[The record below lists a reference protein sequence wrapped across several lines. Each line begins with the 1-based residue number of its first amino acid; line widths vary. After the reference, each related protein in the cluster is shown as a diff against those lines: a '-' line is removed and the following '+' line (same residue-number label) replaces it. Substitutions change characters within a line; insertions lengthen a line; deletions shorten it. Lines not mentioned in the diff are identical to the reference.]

1 MTAATDWTEI
11 TVRRLPFEHADSTLL
26 HSAQR
31 AEIASVYGSD
41 DLEPGEA
48 PTAENMS
55 AFVVAYTDG
64 MPSGCGGLRRVNDSD
79 VEVKRMYT
87 TPAHR
92 GTGVSLAVLTEL
104 EVIAREQGVERLV
117 LETGDRLARAQR
129 FYEREGFTRIEN
141 FGPYA
146 GVESSVC
153 FAKVL

>member
-1 MTAATDWTEI
+1 MTPAEWTEI

-31 AEIASVYGSD
+31 AEIASVYGRD
-41 DLEPGEA
+41 DSEPGEPA
-48 PTAENMS
+48 TAENVS

-64 MPSGCGGLRRVNDSD
+64 MPSGCGGLRAVSD
-79 VEVKRMYT
+79 TVTEIKRMYV

-92 GTGVSLAVLTEL
+92 GSGASRAILVEL
-104 EVIAREQGVERLV
+104 ETIAREQGATRLV
-117 LETGDRLARAQR
+117 LETGDRLPAAMR

-146 GVESSVC
+146 GVDASVC
-153 FAKVL
+153 FGKTL